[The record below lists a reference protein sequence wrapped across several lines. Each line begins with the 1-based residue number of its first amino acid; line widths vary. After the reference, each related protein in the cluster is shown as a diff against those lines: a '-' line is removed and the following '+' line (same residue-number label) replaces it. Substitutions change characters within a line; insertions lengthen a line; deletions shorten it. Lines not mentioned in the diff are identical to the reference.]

1 MLKKILLLGIA
12 LSSMNTMLAETPYFS
27 EVPQAASALALPGK
41 EMVDQFSI
49 IPYPKE
55 LNITKDGN
63 LPLKQLKAICCN
75 DKAMAQH
82 LKDFAKQLKKTSKI
96 SLKVITDDVPT
107 ENAILMMEDT
117 TLPLEGYLLEVNDN
131 GVVIK
136 AANTAGFFYALQTL
150 KQLLPHQFFAQETA
164 KDANWSLPFVK
175 IVDEPKFGH
184 RGFMLDVARHFFDK
198 EEVMRILDVMALYK
212 MNIFHW
218 HLTDDQGWRI
228 EIPEYPKLTEIG
240 AIRKGSFT
248 NPGEPSEKQKFFDD
262 TEYGRG
268 MWYSQKDLK
277 EVVAYAKARNI
288 DIIPEVDFPGH
299 MVAAVTAYPELSC
312 DPSKQYE
319 VRLDAGISKDVL
331 NIGNDK
337 VIDFLECIMDNLAK
351 IFPYKYIHFGGD
363 ECPTDQW
370 KNNADCKRRV
380 KEKRLK
386 GVHQLQSWLVEE
398 LGTYVKEAHDKD
410 IMVWDELM
418 EHWNTKNKIQPIVMA
433 WRGLDKNKKAADK
446 GLQSI
451 TCPHQE
457 LYLDMMQ
464 IQPDKALLDEPYY
477 GGWNDNKLVTV
488 KQAYNINPV
497 VSLKGREDFCLG
509 VQANMWTETTNDVE
523 ELEYQLFPRLLAVA
537 ETGWLPAADKNW
549 NSFYQRLQ
557 SHDEILEALGINY
570 AQHFIEPAAMSDH
583 EKVLAD
589 AEQILAESV
598 RGGVGYPETETYDA
612 LKKALKKANKRSAET
627 SDFHILNQALD
638 AFKAAPAVQPQPGK
652 KYRIIS
658 ASTYYKKQFAGS
670 TLYEKGDRIRFHYTP
685 QYNAEE
691 LWEFVPTEGGYL
703 LQSVNS
709 KKQVTLTKMK
719 QAATLGAAGTTLRI
733 DKATIPSGNHIY
745 VPGAVTI
752 SAVEGYSDQMN
763 GKVKRLAAQLNGE
776 VHVADDAA
784 LCYPGTWKII
794 EVKK

>member
-12 LSSMNTMLAETPYFS
+12 LSSVNTIYAESPYYS
-27 EVPQAASALALPGK
+27 EVSHETSALNMPAK
-41 EMVDQFSI
+41 EMVDQLSI
-49 IPYPKE
+49 IPYPQE
-55 LNITKDGN
+55 LNVIKEGN
-63 LPLKQLKAICCN
+63 LPLKQLKTISCN
-75 DKAMAQH
+75 DKAMLQH

-96 SLKVITDDVPT
+96 SLKIVNSENQT
-107 ENAILMMEDT
+107 ENAILMIEDT
-117 TLPLEGYLLEVNDN
+117 TLPLEGYILEVKDN
-131 GVVIK
+131 GVIIK

-150 KQLLPHQFFAQETA
+150 KQMLPHQFFAQETE
-164 KDANWSLPFVK
+164 KNANWSLPFVK
-175 IVDEPKFGH
+175 IVDQPKFGH

-198 EEVMRILDVMALYK
+198 QEVMRILDMMALYK

-228 EIPEYPKLTEIG
+228 EIPEYPKLTEVG

-312 DPSKQYE
+312 DPSKTYE

-380 KEKRLK
+380 KEKGLK

-418 EHWNTKNKIQPIVMA
+418 EHWNTDNKIQPVVMA
-433 WRGLDKNKKAADK
+433 WRGLDKNKEAAKK

-464 IQPDKALLDEPYY
+464 INSKKALLDEPYY

-497 VSLKGREDFCLG
+497 ASLKGREDFCLG

-537 ETGWLPAADKNW
+537 ETGWLAAADKNW
-549 NSFYQRLQ
+549 KNFYQRLQ
-557 SHDEILEALGINY
+557 DHDEIMEALDINY
-570 AQHFIEPAAMSDH
+570 AKHYIEPAEKSDQT
-583 EKVLAD
+583 LALEE
-589 AEQILAESV
+589 AEQILKESV
-598 RGGVGYPETETYDA
+598 RGGVGYPSTEIYDA
-612 LKKALKKANKRSAET
+612 LKKAFKKANKSAET
-627 SDFHILNQALD
+627 SDFHVFNQALD
-638 AFKAAPAVQPQPGK
+638 AFKNAPIVQPQPGK

-658 ASTYYKKQFAGS
+658 ASSYYKKQFEGS
-670 TLYEKGDRIRFHYTP
+670 TLYEKDNKVRFHFTP

-691 LWEFVPTEGGYL
+691 LWEFIPAEGGYL

-709 KKQVTLTKMK
+709 QKQIALSKIKT
-719 QAATLGAAGTTLRI
+719 AATMEEKGTVLRI
-733 DKATIPSGNHIY
+733 DKATIPSRNHIY
-745 VPGAVTI
+745 EAGAVTI
-752 SAVEGYSDQMN
+752 SAVEGYDKKMN

-794 EVKK
+794 EAKR